1 MARQKQP
8 KGILSDRYFQ
18 SVDFNTRTFYLYRD
32 WIISLALSRF
42 KWEGLPPTCDA
53 TYLEKVL
60 LFQGKATI
68 CKKSG
73 LWFTTQ
79 AVETGIQNI
88 YHYPSKWRSTG
99 LNGWNFKVDN
109 SNGVIVYDNHLRRA
123 TLGDIELFARRLAA
137 MDRVQDVNLHQ
148 QFNPYLI
155 TVPQERRNT
164 AIQMYKQISS
174 GEPAILGFNS
184 LEDVNIK
191 ALDTKVPLIG
201 EQLQTMRMNMWN
213 QIYTYLGIDNLP
225 TKSERMIEE
234 EVASYD
240 EPTELRALDALDER
254 RFAIS
259 KLKALDPTL
268 NVTVHWNKDYI
279 SRNWNE
285 LHTIEVGG
293 DENAPMD

>member
-1 MARQKQP
+1 MGKNKQA
-8 KGILSDRYFQ
+8 KGKFGDRYFQ
-18 SVDFNTRTFYLYRD
+18 SVDFNRRTFYLYRD

-42 KWEGLPPTCDA
+42 KWEGLPETCDA

-99 LNGWNFKVDN
+99 VNGWNFKVDN
-109 SNGVIVYDNHLRRA
+109 SNGVIVYDNHMRRNM
-123 TLGDIELFARRLAA
+123 LGDIELFARRLAA
-137 MDRVQDVNLHQ
+137 IDRVQDINLHQ
-148 QFNPYLI
+148 QFHPYII
-155 TVPQERRNT
+155 TVPQERRT
-164 AIQMYKQISS
+164 AAIQMYKQISS

-184 LEDVNIK
+184 LDEINIK

-201 EQLQTMRMNMWN
+201 EQLQTMRLNIWN
-213 QIYTYLGIDNLP
+213 QVYTYLGINNLP

-234 EVASYD
+234 EVSAYD
-240 EPTELRALDALDER
+240 EPTDLRALDSLDER
-254 RFAIS
+254 RKAIE
-259 KLKALDPTL
+259 KLKAIDASL
-268 NVTVHWNKDYI
+268 VVSVHWNKDYI
-279 SRNWNE
+279 SRNWND
-285 LHTIEVGG
+285 LHTVKIRE
-293 DENAPMD
+293 DDNA